1 TGGGSVGSEIED
13 IAFAAKQASRRLQ
26 PLRLVTLGR
35 GSEEAE
41 ARLRQ
46 ALAGAKIEFTAL
58 GVLPP
63 EEVSRTLAD
72 SDALLVVRG
81 QISTQRG
88 SAIAGVACGL
98 PLVAYSGPHTAHPIT
113 EAGVIQVPEGNRE
126 ELGKALVRVLTDEPL
141 WQDLHQR
148 NLRAQQEY
156 FAWPVIAEQYLK
168 VLSHE

>member
-1 TGGGSVGSEIED
+1 ME
-13 IAFAAKQASRRLQ
+13 FA
-26 PLRLVTLGR
+26 
-35 GSEEAE
+35 
-41 ARLRQ
+41 
-46 ALAGAKIEFTAL
+46 AL

-72 SDALLVVRG
+72 SDALLFVRG

-113 EAGVIQVPEGNRE
+113 EAGVIQVPQGDRQ

-148 NLRAQQEY
+148 SLRAQQKY
-156 FAWPVIAEQYLK
+156 FSWPVIAGRYSK
-168 VLSHE
+168 VLSDE